1 MQASCRA
8 SRRST
13 MEALALVGILSG
25 CAGFEVSKG
34 LDDVGG
40 DGGASTGAD
49 TGDTGGSE
57 PQELGQWWALDADL
71 VLAKGQIELGS
82 SSLRLR
88 RLHELE
94 ERCLEIEPLVVAD
107 RLADPESE
115 WVWAW
120 WRLDWSVEELDCFQ
134 EGQGAARAPVGF
146 GLGALHPELRAA
158 LPGSLLVQV
167 EGGGDALLGAYLM
180 LPDDDRLLVYGV
192 AGTEDAFA
200 GAGEALTE
208 GVLPDGALRVRT
220 VFALPLEW

>member
-1 MQASCRA
+1 MQASGRA
-8 SRRST
+8 SRGST
-13 MEALALVGILSG
+13 RGALVLMGLLSG
-25 CAGFEVSKG
+25 CAGFEADKG
-34 LDDVGG
+34 LDDVEG
-40 DGGASTGAD
+40 DGGASSGSD

-57 PQELGQWWALDADL
+57 PQDLGQWWAMDADL
-71 VLAKGQIELGS
+71 GLAKGQIELAS

-94 ERCLEIEPLVVAD
+94 ERCLELEPLVAAD

-120 WRLDWSVEELDCFQ
+120 WRLDWSVDELDCFR

-158 LPGSLLVQV
+158 LPGSRLVEV
-167 EGGGDALLGAYLM
+167 EGDGDALLGAYLM
-180 LPDDDRLLVYGV
+180 LPDDERLLVYGV

-208 GVLPDGALRVRT
+208 GVLPDGALAVRT